1 MASKIRITDL
11 GSPEL
16 SPLQT
21 AAIEHCEQLAIDMS
35 SGSILGEACERT
47 GFEDFGSMDFVTR
60 LDMWLDEVG
69 NDPDRRNVGRLS
81 LRNACVR
88 YASNRLLINDL
99 LTRHPEIHDIE
110 IHRPIVIVGLPRTGT
125 TNLVNLLSADDSMR
139 SMPLW
144 ESYEPVPRRGE
155 GPGADGLDPRYQRC
169 LREWDAMQ
177 MMSPL
182 VQYMHP
188 MNPDHVHEELELML
202 PDFSSYNLEWIA
214 RVPRWRDYYV
224 AQDQTPHYEYMKTAL
239 KVLTWFRPRAR
250 WILKSPQHLEQ
261 LGPLMKV
268 FPDACVVMTH
278 RDPVAV
284 VQSAATMTCYAAR
297 MSYRTI
303 DPGWYA
309 DYWTDRVGTLLSAA
323 VRDVDCVPNGQRFD
337 CHFKD
342 FVTDELSM
350 VRAIFEWA
358 GHPLTERAAKAV
370 TGRIEHRAQ
379 HPEPTIAYNIRA
391 DFGRTPEEVRAGFGS
406 YMERF
411 DVPIDVT

>member
-16 SPLQT
+16 SPMQT
-21 AAIEHCEQLAIDMS
+21 AAIDHCERLTIDMS
-35 SGSILGEACERT
+35 SATILEEACKRT
-47 GFEDFGSMDFVTR
+47 GLRDFGSMEFVTR
-60 LDMWLDEVG
+60 LDMWLEEAG
-69 NDPDRRNVGRLS
+69 GDPDRRNVGRLS

-99 LTRHPEIHDIE
+99 LARHPEIHDIE
-110 IHRPIVIVGLPRTGT
+110 IRRPIIIVGLPRTGT
-125 TNLVNLLSADDSMR
+125 TNLVNLLSADDSLR

-144 ESYEPVPRRGE
+144 ESYEPVARRGE
-155 GPGADGLDPRYQRC
+155 GPGPDGVDPRFERC
-169 LREWDAMQ
+169 QREWDAMQ

-214 RVPRWRDYYV
+214 RVPKWRDFYV
-224 AQDQTPHYEYMKTAL
+224 TQDQTPHYEYMKTVL
-239 KVLTWFRPRAR
+239 KVLTWFRPRDR

-261 LGPLMKV
+261 LGPLMRV
-268 FPDACVVMTH
+268 FPDAHVVMTH

-309 DYWTDRVGTLLSAA
+309 DYWTDRVGRLLAAA
-323 VRDVDCVPNGQRFD
+323 VRDLDVVPSSQRFD

-342 FVTDELSM
+342 FVADEMAM
-350 VRAIFEWA
+350 VREVFQWA
-358 GHPLTERAAKAV
+358 GHTLSDRAAREIGA
-370 TGRIEHRAQ
+370 RIEKRETQ
-379 HPEPTIAYNIRA
+379 PEPTIAYDLRA
-391 DFGRTPEEVRAGFGS
+391 DFGRTPDEVRTGFGA
-406 YMERF
+406 YIDRF
-411 DVPIDVT
+411 DVPVDVR